1 MATNYA
7 DYKAYDY
14 AKAYQE
20 AEKQQRAALNAAYNK
35 AAAEIDYQRGQ
46 LAPQYDA
53 QRSNIYTTARLGAI
67 GNNEA
72 LASRGLAGNLYNQPT
87 TGYSEATR
95 IRQDVA
101 MQNALNAARLQ
112 EQQQIGALEQQRV
125 AAGYDR
131 DAALANYLG
140 DAARQR
146 AAAEAQERLNA
157 YNTNLNKYQWQTEQA
172 EAQRQYNQ
180 SYALQQ
186 AQLALDKA
194 RQNEAVRQYNTSLA
208 WEKAQAQLQQQ
219 TQQQQYAQ
227 QQAYTKAVNEL
238 NTFGKVMTRESA
250 AALGVPVG
258 TTSFAYQ
265 QAVQAAQATGG
276 GGGGGGRRSG
286 GGGGGSYSGDLF
298 GGTGTTGTARVSG
311 TAGNAGGRGN
321 DASTTQR
328 ASTQTGVNRYEAVAA
343 GVNGIAARNVDRNDK
358 VTDSGISQIKRYV
371 NEKLAQG
378 WITKADANKLLAG
391 L

>member
-53 QRSNIYTTARLGAI
+53 QRSNIYTTSRLGAI

-140 DAARQR
+140 EAARQR

-194 RQNEAVRQYNTSLA
+194 RQQEAIRQYNTSLA
-208 WEKAQAQLQQQ
+208 WDKAQAQLQQQ

-258 TTSFAYQ
+258 TTTFAYQ
-265 QAVQAAQATGG
+265 QAVQAAQAT
-276 GGGGGGRRSG
+276 GGGGRRSG

-298 GGTGTTGTARVSG
+298 GGTATATTGTARVSG

-358 VTDSGISQIKRYV
+358 VTDAGISQIKRYV